1 MSLSPPTESTT
12 TPSKKSFFGHPL
24 GLSTLFLTEMWERF
38 SYYGM
43 KAILLYYMY
52 YQVSRGGLGI
62 DKDTAT
68 SLVSIYGAALYMSG
82 IAGGWVADRLIGA
95 RRAITWGCVLIMC
108 AHMALA
114 VPNGGQCSL
123 YISMGLLVLG
133 TGLLKPN
140 ITKNVGD
147 LYERGDNR
155 RDAGF
160 TLFVMGVQIGSF
172 LAPVVI
178 GDVLTSPDQSN
189 PQGNHFH
196 WGFGAAA
203 VGMAIGLT
211 QYLVRG
217 RRTLEVSGKCVSN
230 PLDPYHRKRIFSSLI
245 GGVVVLAV
253 LISALIATGHFSADG
268 VVNCVSALAIAV
280 PVAYFA
286 IMLRSGKV
294 TVKERSRVRAFI
306 PLFIAMVIFWFVE
319 EQQFSIMARYADQ
332 QTDLDAWGFH
342 IDPTL
347 VQTINPVIMLALA
360 PVLAA
365 LWTKSHRQPT
375 APQKFAIGLIL
386 TGIGF
391 AVLFLPWVMG
401 GASQLVNP
409 AWPLVSLALIAIG
422 ELFVNPVSLSVTTQL
437 APAAYAAQV
446 VGLNYASD
454 SAAQGLIAQVSKFY
468 SPDSSGPYFGVSGVL
483 VALVGVGLWRYAPRV
498 QRSIGHATHE

>member
-1 MSLSPPTESTT
+1 MTATPTG
-12 TPSKKSFFGHPL
+12 KSFFGHPW

-62 DKDTAT
+62 DKGTAT

-95 RRAITWGCVLIMC
+95 RRSITWGCVLIMC
-108 AHMALA
+108 AHVALA
-114 VPNGGQCSL
+114 IPNGGQSSL
-123 YISMGLLVLG
+123 YISMILLVLG

-147 LYERGDNR
+147 LYKEGDDR

-172 LAPVVI
+172 LAPVII
-178 GDVLTSPDQSN
+178 GDLLTSPDQSN

-203 VGMAIGLT
+203 VGMAIGLA

-217 RRTLEVSGKCVSN
+217 RHTLGASGKRVPN
-230 PLDPYHRKRIFSSLI
+230 PLEPHHRKRVFSSLLGGAVALAALI
-245 GGVVVLAV
+245 GV
-253 LISALIATGHFSADG
+253 LIATGHFSADG
-268 VVNCVSALAIAV
+268 VVNCVSVLAIAV
-280 PVAYFA
+280 PVVYFI
-286 IMLRSGKV
+286 IMLRSRKV
-294 TVKERSRVRAFI
+294 TVKERSRVLAFI

-319 EQQFSIMARYADQ
+319 EQQFSVMARYADQ
-332 QTDLDAWGFH
+332 QTDLGAWGFH

-347 VQTINPVIMLALA
+347 IQTVNPVVMLALA

-365 LWTKSHRQPT
+365 LWTKARRQPT
-375 APQKFAIGLIL
+375 TPQKFAIGLVL

-391 AVLFLPWVMG
+391 AVLFLPWMMG

-437 APAAYAAQV
+437 APAAYASQV

-468 SPDSSGPYFGVSGVL
+468 SSDSSGLYFGVTGAL
-483 VALVGVGLWRYAPRV
+483 VALVGVGLWFYAPRV
-498 QRSIGHATHE
+498 QRNMGHAAHE